1 MHKSLKLWS
10 MYADIEES
18 LGTVDTTK
26 AVYNRMLELRVATPQ
41 VCLASNPPGFL
52 GILR

>member
-1 MHKSLKLWS
+1 

-26 AVYNRMLELRVATPQ
+26 TVYNRMLELRVATPQ
-41 VCLASNPPGFL
+41 VGLLKQGGTC
-52 GILR
+52 